1 MGEFFN
7 KKQRLWVGE
16 ALEIAEFLAED
27 NLKIDLTDS
36 TKYFYDLRTLINLRG
51 AEKTDRALAQ
61 VCKYEY
67 LRPRPSWAKRSKD
80 FYRICLQD
88 DKILKAAAWKSPL
101 FLRAL
106 ILYVITHELIHV
118 IRFSEDP
125 RIFHLQI
132 KDKRA
137 EEKGVHRLTHNLLK
151 GLPDPQVNY
160 LLECYRP
167 MWDEEAGAPELGLN
181 PLTNSFGMPNFLIC

>member
-1 MGEFFN
+1 MGEFFT
-7 KKQRLWVGE
+7 KQQRLWVGE
-16 ALEIAEFLAED
+16 ALEIAESLAEA

-36 TKYFYDLRTLINLRG
+36 AKYFYDLRTLINLQG

-67 LRPRPSWAKRSKD
+67 LRTKSFRAKKSRD

-88 DKILKAAAWKSPL
+88 DKILKAAAWESPL

-106 ILYVITHELIHV
+106 IIYVITHELIHV
-118 IRFSEDP
+118 IRFSENP

-132 KDKRA
+132 KEKRA
-137 EEKGVHRLTHNLLK
+137 EEKGVHRLTYNLLK
-151 GLPDPQVNY
+151 GLPEPELDE
-160 LLECYRP
+160 LLERYRP
-167 MWDEEAGAPELGLN
+167 MWDEEASAREGGLN
-181 PLTNSFGMPNFLIC
+181 PLTKSTSMPNFLIS

>member
-7 KKQRLWVGE
+7 KRQRLWVGE
-16 ALEIAEFLAED
+16 ALEIAEFLAEA
-27 NLKIDLTDS
+27 NLKVDLTDS
-36 TKYFYDLRTLINLRG
+36 AKYFYDLRTLINLQG

-67 LRPRPSWAKRSKD
+67 LRSQPSWAKRSKD

-88 DKILKAAAWKSPL
+88 DKILKAAAWKSPP

-125 RIFHLQI
+125 CLFHLQI
-132 KDKRA
+132 EEKRV
-137 EEKGVHRLTHNLLK
+137 EEKGVHRLTYNLLK
-151 GLPDPQVNY
+151 GLHDPQVND
-160 LLECYRP
+160 LLERYRP
-167 MWDEEAGAPELGLN
+167 MWDEEAGDPALSLN
-181 PLTNSFGMPNFLIC
+181 PLTNSLSVPNFLIS

>member
-16 ALEIAEFLAED
+16 ALEIAEFLAEA
-27 NLKIDLTDS
+27 NLKVDLTDS
-36 TKYFYDLRTLINLRG
+36 TKYFYDLRTLINLQG
-51 AEKTDRALAQ
+51 PEKTDQALAQ

-67 LRPRPSWAKRSKD
+67 FRPKASWTRKSKD

-88 DKILKAAAWKSPL
+88 DKILKAAAWQSSL

-125 RIFHLQI
+125 HIFHLQI
-132 KDKRA
+132 KEKRA
-137 EEKGVHRLTHNLLK
+137 EEKGVHRLTYNLLK
-151 GLPDPQVNY
+151 GLNDPQVNY
-160 LLECYRP
+160 LLERYRP
-167 MWDEEAGAPELGLN
+167 MWDEEASAPEVDLN
-181 PLTNSFGMPNFLIC
+181 PLTNGFGVPNFLIS

>member
-1 MGEFFN
+1 MGEFFT

-16 ALEIAEFLAED
+16 ALEIAEFLAEA
-27 NLKIDLTDS
+27 NLKVDLTDS
-36 TKYFYDLRTLINLRG
+36 AKYFYDLRTLINLQG

-67 LRPRPSWAKRSKD
+67 LRAKSFRAKRSRD

-88 DKILKAAAWKSPL
+88 DKILKAAAWESPF

-106 ILYVITHELIHV
+106 IIYIITHELIHV
-118 IRFSEDP
+118 IRFSENP

-132 KDKRA
+132 KEKRA
-137 EEKGVHRLTHNLLK
+137 EEKGVHRLTYNLLK
-151 GLPDPQVNY
+151 GLP
-160 LLECYRP
+160 E
-167 MWDEEAGAPELGLN
+167 PELNELLKRYRSIWDDEAPPQEGCLN
-181 PLTNSFGMPNFLIC
+181 PLTKSLSMPNFLIS